1 MNILVVIVLGVLVLC
16 VFDGYRNGFLKTVL
30 SLVSWIIVFVVCSI
44 ATPMVSDFFIQNTEI
59 ETTIQGVLD
68 AKIDKMISD
77 AMEEAGL
84 SEIQGTLSENME
96 VLENIEISEELEAAL
111 PEELREM
118 LRGTEDKA
126 EVEFIDTADVAEK
139 VVEIISLLIVLAF
152 TRIAL
157 GVLNFVLGIASK
169 LPLLG
174 PVDKLLGLICG
185 GVKGLIFAW
194 IILTIV
200 SALALTGVNTE
211 WVGYI
216 AESEILT
223 WLQNNNVILNLV
235 VK

>member
-1 MNILVVIVLGVLVLC
+1 MNILVLIVLGALLFC

-30 SLVSWIIVFVVCSI
+30 SLVSWLIVFVVCSI
-44 ATPMVSDFFIQNTEI
+44 ATPMVADFLIHNTEI

-68 AKIDKMISD
+68 AKIDEVIAN

-84 SEIQGTLSENME
+84 SELQGTLSENME
-96 VLENIEISEELEAAL
+96 ALENIEISEELEAAL
-111 PEELREM
+111 PEELREI
-118 LRGTEDKA
+118 LQGTEDKA
-126 EVEFIDTADVAEK
+126 EVEFVDTAAVAEK
-139 VVEIISLLIVLAF
+139 VVEIISLLIVLIF

-185 GVKGLIFAW
+185 GAKGLIFAW

-223 WLQNNNVILNLV
+223 WLQNNNLILNLDV
-235 VK
+235 R

>member
-1 MNILVVIVLGVLVLC
+1 MNILVLIVLGVLLLC
-16 VFDGYRNGFLKTVL
+16 VFDGYKNGFLKTVL
-30 SLVSWIIVFVVCSI
+30 SLVSWLIVFVVCSI
-44 ATPMVSDFFIQNTEI
+44 ATPMVADFLIQNTEV

-68 AKIDKMISD
+68 AKIDEMITN

-84 SEIQGTLSENME
+84 SELQGTLSENME
-96 VLENIEISEELEAAL
+96 ILENIEISEELEAAL

-118 LRGTEDKA
+118 LKGTEDKA
-126 EVEFIDTADVAEK
+126 EVEFVDTASVAEK
-139 VVEIISLLIVLAF
+139 VVEIISLLIVLVF
-152 TRIAL
+152 TRVAL

-174 PVDKLLGLICG
+174 PIDKLLGFVCG
-185 GVKGLIFAW
+185 GAKGLIFAW